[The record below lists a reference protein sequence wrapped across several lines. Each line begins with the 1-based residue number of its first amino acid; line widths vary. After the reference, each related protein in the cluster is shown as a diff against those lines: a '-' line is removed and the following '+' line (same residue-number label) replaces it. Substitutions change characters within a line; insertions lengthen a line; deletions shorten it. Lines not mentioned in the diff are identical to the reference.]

1 MINLLMKEKNKENG
15 NFGFLEMIG
24 SIIMLLI
31 DTNRM
36 DNKKYLDKKYYRLNK
51 IIGIITV
58 ISLLFVIVYL
68 ILK

>member
-1 MINLLMKEKNKENG
+1 MKEKNKENG